1 MRGGERRPVA
11 GQRGRGGAVQEYLL
25 AAPAAKVLRGP
36 GTGAGGG
43 FGSGAEKEVVGRRLA

>member
-1 MRGGERRPVA
+1 MSGGLLQGEGA
-11 GQRGRGGAVQEYLL
+11 GRGAVQEYLL
-25 AAPAAKVLRGP
+25 AAPAAKVLRGQ